1 MNSVKYIETLDN
13 HLWPVVAKN
22 FGNIAWIFQKDNTPC
37 RVSRQCNAWKADN
50 NIPILPWPAQ
60 SPDINV
66 IENVWR
72 VLKIHIKRR
81 VNYIKTKAD
90 LERVVTEVWTSLPL
104 HYFQRF
110 VSESS

>member
-1 MNSVKYIETLDN
+1 
-13 HLWPVVAKN
+13 
-22 FGNIAWIFQKDNTPC
+22 
-37 RVSRQCNAWKADN
+37 VSRQCNAWKADN
-50 NIPILPWPAQ
+50 SIPILPWPAQ

-81 VNYIKTKAD
+81 VNYIKIKAD

-104 HYFQRF
+104 HYIQSLYQSLPKRIKA
-110 VSESS
+110 VIKAKGNITKY

>member
-1 MNSVKYIETLDN
+1 MPGKLTI
-13 HLWPVVAKN
+13 
-22 FGNIAWIFQKDNTPC
+22 IFFFYDG
-37 RVSRQCNAWKADN
+37 
-50 NIPILPWPAQ
+50 LQ

-81 VNYIKTKAD
+81 VNYIKTKAG

-104 HYFQRF
+104 HYIQ
-110 VSESS
+110 SLYQSLPK